1 MLRLL
6 KKYLELT
13 DWPILK
19 SFIFT
24 FLSFLL
30 CILPILFIITGE
42 VILYGI
48 HWLLQLLS
56 AFDWGW
62 LSCAIEWLLRK
73 IAWIIENITLLA
85 MPTLL
90 VVLGVPC
97 LWYLAHRASVRLMIA
112 TYIFKRAT
120 EPLLALHFAAV
131 AVNWLTSFTL
141 FESLNDGL
149 LNKFGVQFTV
159 GSGQMVIVTLV
170 MWFLLT
176 LALNCQLKIIRK
188 EKAVTGESG
197 ILESTRLLLLERIN
211 KVLYDK
217 KVSHAS

>member
-30 CILPILFIITGE
+30 CILPILFIIAGE

-48 HWLLQLLS
+48 HWLLQLLP
-56 AFDWGW
+56 ALDWGW
-62 LSCAIEWLLRK
+62 LSWLLRK

-85 MPTLL
+85 MPTLV

-97 LWYLAHRASVRLMIA
+97 LWYFARRASLRLMIA
-112 TYIFKRAT
+112 TYIFKRTT

-141 FESLNDGL
+141 FESMNEGL
-149 LNKFGVQFTV
+149 LNTFGVKFTV
-159 GSGQMVIVTLV
+159 GSGQMVIVTVV

-188 EKAVTGESG
+188 EKAVNGESG
-197 ILESTRLLLLERIN
+197 ILESIRLLLLERIN
-211 KVLYDK
+211 KVLDDK
-217 KVSHAS
+217 KGQR